1 MYEDKI
7 EWFEYYS
14 SVILNENNFLLDF
27 IYLSIKFQINE
38 DKRWRK
44 KNSIWH
50 ILT

>member
-27 IYLSIKFQINE
+27 IYLFDQILDSQSLFLPMNQ
-38 DKRWRK
+38 RIK
-44 KNSIWH
+44 KN
-50 ILT
+50 